1 MRVFIVFL
9 LSIPLLVACWPSS
22 VSFMDKGSMPVEWKT
37 FSVVTLENNAP
48 NTPLSYA
55 TLLSEEL
62 KDGVQNNTRLLLN
75 SNSDSSE
82 VIIEGVIT
90 NYIISPIALLDGD
103 NASQNR
109 LSISVKFDIFIS
121 KPEEDQMTL
130 TSTRFVDYDS
140 NEDLGTVEGELLDQ
154 VNDQIVQDVINK
166 LLSNW

>member
-1 MRVFIVFL
+1 MRALIVFL
-9 LSIPLLVACWPSS
+9 ISIPILVSCWPSS
-22 VSFMDKGSMPVEWKT
+22 VSFMDKGSMPEEWKT
-37 FSVVTLENNAP
+37 FSVITLENNAP

-75 SNSDSSE
+75 SNSDSAE

-90 NYIISPIALLDGD
+90 SYVISPIALLDGD

-140 NEDLGTVEGELLDQ
+140 NEDLGTVEGELLGQ

>member
-1 MRVFIVFL
+1 MKAFIIILF
-9 LSIPLLVACWPSS
+9 SIPLLVACWPSS
-22 VSFMDKGSMPVEWKT
+22 ISFVDGTMPEEWKT
-37 FSVVTLENNAP
+37 FAVITFENNAP

-55 TLLSEEL
+55 TELSEKV
-62 KDGVQNNTRLLLN
+62 KDGIQNNTRLLLN
-75 SNSDSSE
+75 SNSDSAE

-90 NYIISPIALLDGD
+90 NYIISPIALQDGD

-140 NEDLGTVEGELLDQ
+140 NTDLGTVEGTLLDE
-154 VNDQIVQDVINK
+154 VNDQIVQDLINK

>member
-9 LSIPLLVACWPSS
+9 LITPLLVGCWPSS
-22 VSFMDKGSMPVEWKT
+22 VSFMDKGSMNEEWKT
-37 FSVVTLENNAP
+37 FSVLTLENNAP

-55 TLLSEEL
+55 TLLSEEV
-62 KDGVQNNTRLLLN
+62 KDGIQNNTRLLLN
-75 SNSDSSE
+75 SNSDSSQ
-82 VIIEGVIT
+82 VLIEGAIT
-90 NYIISPIALLDGD
+90 NYVISPIALLDGD

-109 LSISVKFDIFIS
+109 LSITVKFDIFIT
-121 KPEEDQMTL
+121 KPQEDQMTL

-140 NEDLGTVEGELLDQ
+140 STDLGTVESELLDD

>member
-1 MRVFIVFL
+1 MKVFIVFIL
-9 LSIPLLVACWPSS
+9 TLPLICSCWPSS
-22 VSFMDKGSMPVEWKT
+22 ISFMDKGSMPEDWKT
-37 FSVVTLENNAP
+37 FSVLTLENNAP

-55 TLLSEEL
+55 TVISEEI

-75 SNSDSSE
+75 STSDSAE

-90 NYIISPIALLDGD
+90 NYVISPIALLEGD

-109 LSISVKFDIFIS
+109 LSISVKFNIFIT
-121 KPEEDQMTL
+121 KPEEDQMTM

-140 NEDLGTVEGELLDQ
+140 NTDLGTVEGDLLEE
-154 VNDQIVQDVINK
+154 VNKQIVQDVINK